1 MMRIEYITLKTL
13 KARAFFKGEPRG
25 KNNPKEQ
32 INKDDILL
40 IGNGNKV
47 KDHKSN
53 LESLIRDNNIYVI
66 GINSISNINPELI
79 DARVFCHP

>member
-1 MMRIEYITLKTL
+1 MLSDSRYSSAEIVGAIDYLKNDENRIYNLKTL

-40 IGNGNKV
+40 IGNGNGV
-47 KDHKSN
+47 KTIN
-53 LESLIRDNNIYVI
+53 LI
-66 GINSISNINPELI
+66 
-79 DARVFCHP
+79 